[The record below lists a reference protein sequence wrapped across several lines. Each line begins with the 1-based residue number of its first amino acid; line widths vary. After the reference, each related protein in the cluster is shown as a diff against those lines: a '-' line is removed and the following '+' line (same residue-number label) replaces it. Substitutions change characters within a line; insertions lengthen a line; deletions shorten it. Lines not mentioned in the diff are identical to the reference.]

1 MTSEA
6 PASIDVNKAT
16 VREVVDKIWNGA
28 DLASVDRLYDPKF
41 TFYQEGGGVMHGPDG
56 IKEWVQV
63 IHGAFPDIDYKVEA
77 QYAEGEKV
85 ATRYSATGTHT
96 GDFRGMPPT
105 GKPIALTGHMIY
117 RLVDGKVV
125 EGWGYWD
132 TLGLLQELGV
142 LPPMGPPRG

>member
-16 VREVVDKIWNGA
+16 VREVVDKIWNGG

-56 IKEWVQV
+56 IKEWTQV
-63 IHGAFPDIDYKVEA
+63 IHGAFPDIHYTVEA

-105 GKPIALTGHMIY
+105 GKPISLTGHMIY